1 MASGVVGFPGA
12 GGTGGYDRRMDLS
25 PEVINEVEF
34 SMARRGYDPD
44 QVDEFL
50 EKVAVAVGEL
60 GERLTEARDR
70 ALAADRRANE
80 VERKLTE
87 RPERATDAAAASAAA
102 SVSAQAEAELETLKR
117 TLVLAQRTADAA
129 MREAEQEAARIR
141 ADATTEAANLVT
153 SAQDEA
159 RAAHADT
166 RRALVEEIGTLESG
180 RDALRDDVL
189 ALERHLDEQRLRLR
203 GAIAELQRIVDDP
216 SRLKAAPAPVDLVPA
231 SAPPAQEEAEA
242 PEPEPAPM
250 APARPKPFVAEVADE
265 PERDA
270 TEAGD
275 DDHEGFESLGL
286 TLDDAD
292 DDAWA
297 RFSAP
302 DDDLDAGPPTQ
313 PVLHLDDLAV
323 RAADDDD
330 AYLAELRKA
339 MLEDT
344 GAPDVDDDLELDEDA
359 ERPPRSRFGRRR

>member
-1 MASGVVGFPGA
+1 
-12 GGTGGYDRRMDLS
+12 MDLS

-60 GERLTEARDR
+60 GERLTEARER
-70 ALAADRRANE
+70 ALTADRRANE
-80 VERKLTE
+80 IERKLSE
-87 RPERATDAAAASAAA
+87 RPERATDAAAA

-141 ADATTEAANLVT
+141 ADAATEAANLVR
-153 SAQDEA
+153 SAEGEA
-159 RAAHADT
+159 RAAHEDT
-166 RRALVEEIGTLESG
+166 LRALLEEIAALESG
-180 RDALRDDVL
+180 RDTLRDDVL

-203 GAIAELQRIVDDP
+203 GAISELQRIVDDP
-216 SRLKAAPAPVDLVPA
+216 SGLKAAPVPVDLAPA
-231 SAPPAQEEAEA
+231 SAPPVEEEAEA
-242 PEPEPAPM
+242 PEPDPDPA
-250 APARPKPFVAEVADE
+250 AAARPKPFVAELADE

-270 TEAGD
+270 TGSND
-275 DDHEGFESLGL
+275 DGHEGFESLGL

-344 GAPDVDDDLELDEDA
+344 GAPDVDDDLQLDEDA

>member
-1 MASGVVGFPGA
+1 
-12 GGTGGYDRRMDLS
+12 MDLS

-80 VERKLTE
+80 IERKLTE
-87 RPERATDAAAASAAA
+87 RPEPAADAAAA

-141 ADATTEAANLVT
+141 ADAATEAANLVT

-231 SAPPAQEEAEA
+231 SAPPVQEEAEA
-242 PEPEPAPM
+242 PEAEAPAPV
-250 APARPKPFVAEVADE
+250 APARPKPFVAEVAEE

-270 TEAGD
+270 TGSD

-344 GAPDVDDDLELDEDA
+344 GAPDVDDDLQLDEDA
-359 ERPPRSRFGRRR
+359 DRPPRSRFGRRR